1 MSKLPLILI
10 VEDDRPVRSLIS
22 MALKS
27 RGYQQEAVSNGQ
39 EAVLAMTGHP
49 PDILILD
56 LGLPDMDGNDIIK
69 MVREW
74 SQLPIIVVSARSDER
89 DKIDALD
96 YGADDYLTKPFSVEE
111 LLARIRV
118 AVRRLQYIH
127 ENQES
132 SSSVFTNG
140 KLSIDYNA
148 GLVTIDKEEIHLTPI
163 EYKLL
168 CVMAQ
173 NVGRVLTH
181 NFILKEV
188 WNNTLP
194 NDTQSLRVYMASLRT
209 KVEPLIG
216 EKVIQ
221 THVGIGYRMIKL

>member
-89 DKIDALD
+89 DTIDALD

-127 ENQES
+127 ENKES

-148 GLVTIDKEEIHLTPI
+148 GLVMIDKEEIHLTPI

>member
-148 GLVTIDKEEIHLTPI
+148 GLVMIDKEEIHLTPI

>member
-1 MSKLPLILI
+1 MYRILI

-148 GLVTIDKEEIHLTPI
+148 GLVMIDKEEIHLTPI